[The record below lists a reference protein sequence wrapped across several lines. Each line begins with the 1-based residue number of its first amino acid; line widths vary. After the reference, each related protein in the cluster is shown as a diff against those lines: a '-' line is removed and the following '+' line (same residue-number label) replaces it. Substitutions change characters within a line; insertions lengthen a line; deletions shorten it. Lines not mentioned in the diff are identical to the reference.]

1 MISVMFD
8 KIRFDCAD
16 SEEFDNYYQLNV
28 EPTAR
33 PLSINVDYNNALSIC
48 YRNISDAI
56 EGRKI
61 VIIWNCWNAHIIMP
75 ANHTLTIQ
83 VLPIHL
89 MNIIQMIHI
98 RNIHSQEEKVQQARS
113 GRRICR
119 ELKPAG
125 F

>member
-1 MISVMFD
+1 MLSQQPD
-8 KIRFDCAD
+8 HYKILFTKLII
-16 SEEFDNYYQLNV
+16 YKY
-28 EPTAR
+28 
-33 PLSINVDYNNALSIC
+33 
-48 YRNISDAI
+48 AI
-56 EGRKI
+56 EIYQMQLRDEKI

>member
-1 MISVMFD
+1 MLSQQPDHYKLMLTTIML
-8 KIRFDCAD
+8 
-16 SEEFDNYYQLNV
+16 YQ
-28 EPTAR
+28 
-33 PLSINVDYNNALSIC
+33 Y
-48 YRNISDAI
+48 AI
-56 EGRKI
+56 EIYQMQLRDEKI
-61 VIIWNCWNAHIIMP
+61 VIIWNCWIAHIIMP

-89 MNIIQMIHI
+89 MNIIQMVRI

-113 GRRICR
+113 GRRICH